1 MAVFRSS
8 HQLLNVVTDIIK
20 VDLQGPF
27 RIIKGKKFHTFKGSI
42 QMHKIYREEQKG
54 KNRKPTELVVV
65 FSYGIEKVPSLSA
78 SLAAAGLHMKE

>member
-8 HQLLNVVTDIIK
+8 RQLLNVVTDIIK

-65 FSYGIEKVPSLSA
+65 FFFMALKKCLA
-78 SLAAAGLHMKE
+78 SPLP